1 MNKMFPRKKDN
12 KEKRGNDMLY
22 CVEVD
27 IKQICTTMIWWLK
40 CLICRQKSIVCCVP
54 VLQELNCLSI
64 RYRKTYESMTT
75 PNLEAFSGEV
85 LVKNNTKYVFTSL
98 TTDKKVPYTLHSCI
112 RRTPEIGQKY
122 WQKALLACIRH
133 TPKVGKN
140 ALRKLK

>member
-1 MNKMFPRKKDN
+1 
-12 KEKRGNDMLY
+12 
-22 CVEVD
+22 
-27 IKQICTTMIWWLK
+27 
-40 CLICRQKSIVCCVP
+40 
-54 VLQELNCLSI
+54 
-64 RYRKTYESMTT
+64 MTT

-112 RRTPEIGQKY
+112 R
-122 WQKALLACIRH
+122 H